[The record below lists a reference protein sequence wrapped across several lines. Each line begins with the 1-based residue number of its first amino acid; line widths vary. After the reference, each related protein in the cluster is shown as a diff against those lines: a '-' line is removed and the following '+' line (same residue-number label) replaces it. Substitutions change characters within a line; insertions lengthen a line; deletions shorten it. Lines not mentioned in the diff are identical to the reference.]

1 MATLHTI
8 PIGATKEQAMD
19 AMEGYFFTG
28 SYEATSSDLGATD
41 VLSYQ
46 WNQVDGNYNAD
57 FGRILMA
64 NNRVVGLEFSP
75 D

>member
-1 MATLHTI
+1 
-8 PIGATKEQAMD
+8 MD

-28 SYEATSSDLGATD
+28 SYEATSRDSGATD